1 MRRTGRVLVTV
12 SGAAIALVALGFF
25 VFASVATR
33 RTGAETAHAD
43 AIVVLTGAELR
54 IAEGA
59 RLLAANHGKRLFI
72 TGVHPK
78 VTRADLKR
86 ITGLP
91 DAVLECCVDVDTMA
105 LDTIGNARETRTWI
119 EKLGYQSLILV
130 TSNFH
135 MPRSKAEFALAMPDV
150 RIVPHAVTP
159 RGFPD
164 QAWWLNP
171 GAARILLSEY
181 LKFLPTAVR
190 LAAMRVAG
198 PWHSSSFASSGNS
211 QPIQARM

>member
-1 MRRTGRVLVTV
+1 MRRTGRVLVTL
-12 SGAAIALVALGFF
+12 SGAAIALMALGFF
-25 VFASVATR
+25 VFANIATR
-33 RTGAETAHAD
+33 RNDANGARAD

-59 RLLAANHGKRLFI
+59 RLLAAKHGKRLFI

-91 DAVLECCVDVDTMA
+91 DADLECCVDVDTMA
-105 LDTIGNARETRTWI
+105 LDTMGNARETRLWI
-119 EKLGYQSLILV
+119 EKLGYRSLILV

-135 MPRSKAEFALAMPDV
+135 MPRSQAEFALAMPDV
-150 RIVPHAVTP
+150 RILPHAVTP
-159 RGFPD
+159 RGFPE
-164 QAWWLNP
+164 QAWWLNA

-198 PWHSSSFASSGNS
+198 PWHSSSFASSGNTL
-211 QPIQARM
+211 QLLARL

>member
-1 MRRTGRVLVTV
+1 MRRTGKVLVTL
-12 SGAAIALVALGFF
+12 SGAAIALMALGFF
-25 VFASVATR
+25 VFAGIATR
-33 RTGAETAHAD
+33 RNDASGARAD

-59 RLLAANHGKRLFI
+59 RLLAAKHGKRLFI

-86 ITGLP
+86 ITGLA
-91 DAVLECCVDVDTMA
+91 DADLDCCVDVDTMA
-105 LDTIGNARETRTWI
+105 LDTIGNARESSTWI
-119 EKLGYQSLILV
+119 ERHGYRSLILV

-135 MPRSKAEFALAMPDV
+135 MPRSQAEFALAMPDV
-150 RIVPHAVTP
+150 QILPHAVTP
-159 RGFPD
+159 RGFPE

-190 LAAMRVAG
+190 LATVRAIG
-198 PWHSSSFASSGNS
+198 PWHSSSFASSGSDVS
-211 QPIQARM
+211 QQARM